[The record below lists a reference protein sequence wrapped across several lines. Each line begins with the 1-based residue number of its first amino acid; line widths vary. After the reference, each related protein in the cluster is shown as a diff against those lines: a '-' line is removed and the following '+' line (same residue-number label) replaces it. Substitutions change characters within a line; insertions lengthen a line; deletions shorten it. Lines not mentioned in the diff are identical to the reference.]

1 MQRAAIL
8 EAFSDLP
15 DQRRRQG
22 KRHSLPLCLALF
34 TLAVAAGNQ
43 GFLAIGD
50 WLESYHEQ
58 LSEVFGVEKQRLPSY
73 STIRRTLLSIEY
85 QDYSASLAKF
95 FDICPQAGETIAV
108 DGKVLKGSFMVEKDN
123 PNCESHPAIM
133 LVSAY
138 LVERGLILQPYE
150 VERKTNEIKSLPEF
164 IKLLALKGVVFAFDA
179 INTQKKLAS

>member
-15 DQRRRQG
+15 DQRRRRG

-58 LSEVFGVEKQRLPSY
+58 LSELFGVEKQSLDSILGLTCLICRKM
-73 STIRRTLLSIEY
+73 LLSLW
-85 QDYSASLAKF
+85 QHTFNAQL
-95 FDICPQAGETIAV
+95 
-108 DGKVLKGSFMVEKDN
+108 
-123 PNCESHPAIM
+123 
-133 LVSAY
+133 
-138 LVERGLILQPYE
+138 
-150 VERKTNEIKSLPEF
+150 LPELS
-164 IKLLALKGVVFAFDA
+164 K
-179 INTQKKLAS
+179 

>member
-85 QDYSASLAKF
+85 QDFGRKLAVSVGSSSRRRCSSSDSSVSLGTSVSCKPGVVCWSLSVPSASN
-95 FDICPQAGETIAV
+95 
-108 DGKVLKGSFMVEKDN
+108 KDVTG
-123 PNCESHPAIM
+123 IM
-133 LVSAY
+133 L
-138 LVERGLILQPYE
+138 
-150 VERKTNEIKSLPEF
+150 
-164 IKLLALKGVVFAFDA
+164 
-179 INTQKKLAS
+179 